1 MENKFEQLLF
11 TVLGAAL
18 VVKDKLETGNE
29 EMKAW
34 QEKSEAQA
42 RELLNDMAERGE
54 GEREKLKSML
64 KQLFKEVIEELNL
77 ATKEDLEQ
85 LKHEL
90 GK

>member
-1 MENKFEQLLF
+1 MENKLEQLLF

-42 RELLNDMAERGE
+42 RELLSGMAERGE
-54 GEREKLKSML
+54 GEKEKLKSML
-64 KQLFKEVIEELNL
+64 KQMFKEVIEELNL

>member
-1 MENKFEQLLF
+1 MENKLEQLLF

-42 RELLNDMAERGE
+42 RELLSDMAERGE
-54 GEREKLKSML
+54 GEKEKLKSML
-64 KQLFKEVIEELNL
+64 KQMFKEVIEELNL

>member
-42 RELLNDMAERGE
+42 RELLSDMAERGE
-54 GEREKLKSML
+54 GEREKLKSMF
-64 KQLFKEVIEELNL
+64 KQMFKEVIEELNL